1 MLCVEVLVFPH
12 VLLLD
17 IYPARELPME
27 GVTSK
32 LILDKVTAKKK
43 GIVSKEDLLA
53 HVREMQQGV
62 VLTIGAGDIDKLVE
76 PIKEIIASK

>member
-1 MLCVEVLVFPH
+1 
-12 VLLLD
+12 
-17 IYPARELPME
+17 
-27 GVTSK
+27 
-32 LILDKVTAKKK
+32 
-43 GIVSKEDLLA
+43 LLA